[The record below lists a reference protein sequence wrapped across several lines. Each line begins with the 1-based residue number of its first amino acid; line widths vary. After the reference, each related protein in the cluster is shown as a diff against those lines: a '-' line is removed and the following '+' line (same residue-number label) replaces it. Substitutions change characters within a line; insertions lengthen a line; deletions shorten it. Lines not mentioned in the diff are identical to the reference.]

1 MSQLHIT
8 HKGLTAKEL
17 AALLL
22 QTPDKRVKVMADV
35 SIEIDNDD
43 CEEFEVES
51 DAFHLF
57 VKGNNLVIKLAD
69 RIDKEFEPD
78 TETTVRLYAK

>member
-1 MSQLHIT
+1 MSRLHIT

-22 QTPDKRVKVMADV
+22 QTPDKRVKVMAEG

-43 CEEFEVES
+43 CEEFDIES
-51 DAFHLF
+51 DAFHVF
-57 VKGNNLVIKLAD
+57 VEGNNLVLKLAD
-69 RIDKEFEPD
+69 RIDKEFESD

>member
-1 MSQLHIT
+1 MSLLHVT

-22 QTPDKRVKVMADV
+22 QTPDKRVKFMAEI

-43 CEEFEVES
+43 C
-51 DAFHLF
+51 
-57 VKGNNLVIKLAD
+57 KNL
-69 RIDKEFEPD
+69 R
-78 TETTVRLYAK
+78 